1 MRLLNLGLSLSV
13 STENNI
19 QVVYG
24 RGQLRGKIIAWKC
37 VFQFNSNL
45 KSRQFGFTNNTE
57 SIACIEQAIKYRDLT
72 IKWIHLNN

>member
-37 VFQFNSNL
+37 VFPNKSHL
-45 KSRQFGFTNNTE
+45 KSLLAHSLALQMIQNQE
-57 SIACIEQAIKYRDLT
+57 
-72 IKWIHLNN
+72 